1 MGALDGGFGR
11 ADLDQTALGKTMAL
25 LVPPAP
31 AVAMAP
37 PPAQIYQLRGQQ
49 QVIPDL
55 GEISFGL
62 NYDMSKPM
70 AAPPLPGTLGNVEGR
85 RGAYLQKPAGFVGK
99 WGPGEFRFQDPKDFE
114 KAMTPQYKEY
124 VRRTRRAVPTRTVL
138 QQRQRQR
145 QHQKKKKKQK

>member
-85 RGAYLQKPAGFVGK
+85 RGAYLQKPAGFVDK

-124 VRRTRRAVPTRTVL
+124 VKAYKANCAYKDCAPA
-138 QQRQRQR
+138 
-145 QHQKKKKKQK
+145 KAAPAPAPEKEE